1 MSIFK
6 SLNKATTNKL
16 KTAEINSNKEK
27 RIIKKHQQAK
37 KVITDKFI
45 NS

>member
-27 RIIKKHQQAK
+27 RIIKKHEQAK
-37 KVITDKFI
+37 KAIANKFI
-45 NS
+45 KS